1 VNDAGDAARD
11 VLAGGDRYAG
21 SSGMADRERS
31 LAAIAN
37 FGDAG
42 IDAPGLNAGGRG
54 KNCGGRA
61 TELESCRPTVWL
73 PVFAKCTAASMIPC
87 NVIEL
92 CASAGGA
99 VKAALIVSGGNSRC
113 LKFISSPVGRTKRL
127 FLSQD
132 FCVSNMV

>member
-21 SSGMADRERS
+21 STGMADRERS
-31 LAAIAN
+31 LAVIAN

-54 KNCGGRA
+54 KGCGGRA
-61 TELESCRPTVWL
+61 TELESSRTTVWP
-73 PVFAKCTAASMIPC
+73 PVFAYCTAASMIPC

-99 VKAALIVSGGNSRC
+99 VEAALIVSAGSSRC
-113 LKFISSPVGRTKRL
+113 LKFISSPVGPYKAAFFVTG
-127 FLSQD
+127 FL
-132 FCVSNMV
+132 CIK